1 MSEEAWDP
9 WRTQATERTEARGK
23 FRKAILRRLNV
34 EKKEFGGTSL
44 LTLENT
50 DGHPQVRAPRVVL
63 LVREPVQ
70 AAPT

>member
-1 MSEEAWDP
+1 M
-9 WRTQATERTEARGK
+9 
-23 FRKAILRRLNV
+23 